1 MASPMYASGVWCSRN
16 HVPAISLKFSPPLP
30 FFLPPGELVRR
41 SAHRNNKYGH
51 AHSIFDAKGLLQ
63 TPKSKTSPNAA
74 SAKLPSAWA
83 VYVGNSVRLNQIGDP
98 PTSLHLNIKA
108 ERSTRWAIS
117 VFVRYVHVC
126 SAPVCW
132 SRVRCPRL
140 LVSHTSAVCDRVTSA
155 ERGVCATGNQ
165 RFSQTRQDTTT

>member
-74 SAKLPSAWA
+74 STKLPSACA

-108 ERSTRWAIS
+108 ERSTRWAIDTMGD
-117 VFVRYVHVC
+117 FRFC
-126 SAPVCW
+126 SLRSC
-132 SRVRCPRL
+132 VRCPHWSR
-140 LVSHTSAVCDRVTSA
+140 TPRRFVT
-155 ERGVCATGNQ
+155 V
-165 RFSQTRQDTTT
+165 